1 MKKIK
6 IFVMDVDGTIT
17 DGKIYMAASGELFKA
32 FNIKDGYGIHELL
45 PQYHVKTVII
55 TGRKSEIVLR
65 RAKELEINFVLQN
78 IKNKENALYE
88 IADKYQCALSEIA
101 YIGDDLIDLKPM
113 QLCGVA
119 GCPFDAVSEI
129 KKVANYVAEA
139 RGGFGAVR
147 EFIDWLI
154 QKKYI

>member
-1 MKKIK
+1 
-6 IFVMDVDGTIT
+6 
-17 DGKIYMAASGELFKA
+17 
-32 FNIKDGYGIHELL
+32 
-45 PQYHVKTVII
+45 
-55 TGRKSEIVLR
+55 
-65 RAKELEINFVLQN
+65 
-78 IKNKENALYE
+78 
-88 IADKYQCALSEIA
+88 
-101 YIGDDLIDLKPM
+101 M